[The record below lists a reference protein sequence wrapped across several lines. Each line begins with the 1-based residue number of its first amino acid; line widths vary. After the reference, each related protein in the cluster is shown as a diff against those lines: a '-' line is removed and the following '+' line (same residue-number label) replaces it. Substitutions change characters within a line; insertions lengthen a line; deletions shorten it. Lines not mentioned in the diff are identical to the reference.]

1 MPAGGGTG
9 TCLSSQHLR
18 GCDKGDD
25 YELKASHDLSW
36 ERCQCQLMSPFLH
49 ETLEESLVTKLGGSS
64 SDISL
69 TVSKVNPGLI

>member
-25 YELKASHDLSW
+25 YELKASRDLSW